1 MKKPLVS
8 VIIPT
13 YKSRG
18 GLKKSIDSVLSQTY
32 SNIEVIVIDDNNPGT
47 EERIKTED
55 LMNEYSLNSQVTY
68 LKHEYNKNGAAA
80 RNTGIFYSSG
90 DYIAFLDDDD
100 EWFSSKIEKQVNFL
114 LANPRFDSAYTRF
127 VSHDVVPYVVPYEGD
142 AIIPLL
148 MGRTRM
154 YTSTLL
160 LTRAAV
166 LSINGFDESFRRHQD
181 YEFLIR
187 FFDKGYKIGY
197 MDEVLVRYTPLGGN
211 SPQGKDYELLKD
223 KYLNTFSDSIARI
236 DYRYPGKGL
245 QIVVSNYALVFYAHL
260 ASGLIKEAMDIYFK
274 YFVKAPIPFISQ
286 ILFMLKSKALSKRY
300 ADNN

>member
-1 MKKPLVS
+1 MKNPLVS

-47 EERIKTED
+47 EERKKTED

-114 LANPRFDSAYTRF
+114 LANSMFDAAYTRF
-127 VSHDVVPYVVPYEGD
+127 VSQDVVPYVVPYEGD

-160 LTRAAV
+160 LTRTAV

-223 KYLNTFSDSIARI
+223 KY
-236 DYRYPGKGL
+236 PGKGL

-286 ILFMLKSKALSKRY
+286 ILFMLKSKALSRRY
-300 ADNN
+300 VDNN